1 MTTASSCTPQN
12 KTFTDFG
19 GFSSTNNERDFN
31 TIADCLIDSNIYV
44 ALEPDKKYTTD
55 TGWNNKTN
63 LLTKEEAKDNI
74 ENGGNLAIVLG
85 KWFNSEAYIAFD
97 IEREEAIPEN
107 LKAIID
113 SHALETHT
121 TLHDNS
127 NRIVRVGDK
136 QTYQTLHDLGES
148 HSNLSEGTDTD
159 LEILTAGS
167 CVIPPSQVSHTYCSD
182 QKPCNGKGEGAYSLL
197 STNPQAPTLDLD
209 SVKEIADILG
219 KDIEQNQEVDH
230 TEEVDENVPTPTPN
244 FNIQK
249 EYDENVPSVN
259 QSFNERLNYMKYG
272 DWKGQELF
280 IKLYNGNFES
290 ISGSQKKGKAECKL
304 ANYIGFFFG
313 NNQNIVRLLMDMLPY
328 ETHYEKYESHR
339 NTLLEYAT
347 SVDWCYCE
355 EVRLEKKYTI
365 ANYIWLE
372 DEITKEEL
380 IDSTEVSHDTVERV
394 TDILVSENMIE
405 KDYKNGKRI
414 YINKSITQGKLER
427 LDNIALNPTEEE
439 NNNTQIDRKTSN
451 VQRSMI

>member
-197 STNPQAPTLDLD
+197 STNPEAPTLDLD

-219 KDIEQNQEVDH
+219 KDIELEEPDYSE
-230 TEEVDENVPTPTPN
+230 EEVDENVPSPTPK

-249 EYDENVPSVN
+249 EYENNVPSVN

-290 ISGSQKKGKAECKL
+290 ISGSQKQGKGELKL

-313 NNQNIVRLLMDMLPY
+313 NNEKMVRLVMSMVPF
-328 ETHYEKYESHR
+328 ESHYEKYESHR
-339 NTLLEYAT
+339 KTLLEYAT
-347 SVDWCYCE
+347 SVDWVYCD
-355 EVRLEKKYTI
+355 EVRLETKLVIASRIWINETISQEELAQYTDI
-365 ANYIWLE
+365 SKRHIRRIIPILE
-372 DEITKEEL
+372 AENVIETENKDGKQIYKNMGITEGYITK
-380 IDSTEVSHDTVERV
+380 
-394 TDILVSENMIE
+394 
-405 KDYKNGKRI
+405 
-414 YINKSITQGKLER
+414 LE
-427 LDNIALNPTEEE
+427 NIADERDK
-439 NNNTQIDRKTSN
+439 NNNRIEKTSN
-451 VQRSMI
+451 VERSMI